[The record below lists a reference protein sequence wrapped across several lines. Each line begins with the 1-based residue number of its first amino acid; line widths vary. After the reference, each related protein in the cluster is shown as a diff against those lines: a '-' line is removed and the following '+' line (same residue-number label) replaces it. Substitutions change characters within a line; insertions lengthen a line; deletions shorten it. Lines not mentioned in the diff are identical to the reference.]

1 MGSAPRPIKNN
12 PEYHEFAWHS
22 DSDIIIKSK
31 MKRDL
36 NVVITN
42 AY

>member
-22 DSDIIIKSK
+22 DIIIKSK